1 MGQNL
6 GAGRPPKPAGA
17 AVTRHKPT
25 HGEVYLPAEGRTR
38 PAPAP
43 LIPLDALTPPAAELW
58 TRLWATPEATQWGE
72 ADVPGLTR
80 YVSLAV
86 VPEVWLDSKLV
97 GELRNLEDRYGCNPY
112 ARRVSKWFH
121 DEPAESADA
130 PTQPKLAA
138 RSRKLRVVDK
148 AG

>member
-1 MGQNL
+1 MGQAL
-6 GAGRPPKPAGA
+6 GAGRPPKPEGST
-17 AVTRHKPT
+17 VHRNKPT
-25 HGEVYLPAEGRTR
+25 HGEIMLPAAGRTT

-43 LIPLDALTPPAAELW
+43 LIPLENLTGPAAELW
-58 TRLWATPEATQWGE
+58 TRLWATPEATQWGD

-112 ARRVSKWFH
+112 SRRVSKWVH
-121 DEPAESADA
+121 DDPEEATAKPPAA
-130 PTQPKLAA
+130 PKS
-138 RSRKLRVVDK
+138 RSRKLRVVDTK